1 MNLQN
6 LSMNL
11 CIDIGNSRVKVA
23 VFEFNKLIKTFSF
36 FKESLFEELELIK
49 SAYPISNAILSTV
62 TLLESAILIK
72 LEALFPLKVLSANLK
87 LPFTLDYKT
96 TDTLG
101 LDRIALA
108 ASAIVNYSN
117 QNVLVID
124 AGTCITYDFITD
136 KGIYLGGAISPGIQ
150 MRYNALHNQT
160 AKLPQLQLKYPENFI
175 GNTTEMSI
183 HSGVCLGAIYEID
196 GAISTYNFKYQK
208 LTVVLTGGDIIFL
221 AGKLK
226 STIFANSN
234 FLLEG
239 LNHLLN
245 FNLQE

>member
-1 MNLQN
+1 
-6 LSMNL
+6 MNL

-23 VFEFNKLIKTFSF
+23 VFESDKLIKNFSF
-36 FKESLFEELELIK
+36 FKESLFEELGLIK

-62 TLLESAILIK
+62 TLLESAVLIK
-72 LEALFPLKVLSANLK
+72 LETLFPLKILNNNLK
-87 LPFTLDYKT
+87 LPFTLAYKT
-96 TDTLG
+96 KDTLG

-108 ASAIVNYSN
+108 ASAIVNYPN

-183 HSGVCLGAIYEID
+183 HSGVCLGVIYEIN
-196 GAISTYNFKYQK
+196 GMVSTYASKYRK
-208 LTVVLTGGDIIFL
+208 LTIVLTGGDINFL